1 MILFYVVAIMVMVD
15 SFMLNSPRNSCSS
28 SFYSSSSS
36 SSYCSTTTTTTSS
49 SSRQILLKSS
59 SSLINRRTTRS
70 SSLILPMASSS
81 SGGNDNN
88 ESGNDND
95 NKNENDEMMELL
107 NEIPFLPK
115 EVMSKFLSSIGGPL
129 AAANIQAGY
138 QAGIIS
144 LEEFKEIQTK
154 LPEMVSNNDDDS
166 NSNGNIQ
173 SIDYITKKWEEA
185 LIGQPWY
192 IKKFGAFSSKTIVQ
206 LVAKLQQKTFEQVK
220 AMKYINDNALILIQN
235 NVEVVQLLSLSI
247 SESELESND
256 DTNDDGNNG
265 NIVKLKFNNTRAK
278 YESDRKVWSAS
289 MDVFDERRMMTTA
302 DTDNNNS
309 NNDSDND
316 ALAALL
322 LAEGIDDN
330 GNEKLTGNIGI
341 TTVVDVDVDNNN
353 NNNEKKKKQ
362 SNSNNKIGLV
372 NAYFIP
378 NEEIKI
384 LVVEIND
391 RMYNITWK
399 GLE

>member
-1 MILFYVVAIMVMVD
+1 M
-15 SFMLNSPRNSCSS
+15 
-28 SFYSSSSS
+28 
-36 SSYCSTTTTTTSS
+36 
-49 SSRQILLKSS
+49 
-59 SSLINRRTTRS
+59 
-70 SSLILPMASSS
+70 
-81 SGGNDNN
+81 
-88 ESGNDND
+88 
-95 NKNENDEMMELL
+95 
-107 NEIPFLPK
+107 
-115 EVMSKFLSSIGGPL
+115 
-129 AAANIQAGY
+129 
-138 QAGIIS
+138 
-144 LEEFKEIQTK
+144 
-154 LPEMVSNNDDDS
+154 
-166 NSNGNIQ
+166 
-173 SIDYITKKWEEA
+173 
-185 LIGQPWY
+185 
-192 IKKFGAFSSKTIVQ
+192 
-206 LVAKLQQKTFEQVK
+206 AKLQQKTFEQVN
-220 AMKYINDNALILIQN
+220 AMKYINDNALVLIQN
-235 NVEVVQLLSLSI
+235 NVEVVQLLSLSLE

-256 DTNDDGNNG
+256 TNDQ
-265 NIVKLKFNNTRAK
+265 VKLKFNNTRAK

-330 GNEKLTGNIGI
+330 ENEKLTGTIGI

-353 NNNEKKKKQ
+353 NNNNNNDKKKQ
-362 SNSNNKIGLV
+362 SNINNKIGLV

>member
-1 MILFYVVAIMVMVD
+1 
-15 SFMLNSPRNSCSS
+15 
-28 SFYSSSSS
+28 
-36 SSYCSTTTTTTSS
+36 
-49 SSRQILLKSS
+49 
-59 SSLINRRTTRS
+59 
-70 SSLILPMASSS
+70 
-81 SGGNDNN
+81 
-88 ESGNDND
+88 
-95 NKNENDEMMELL
+95 
-107 NEIPFLPK
+107 
-115 EVMSKFLSSIGGPL
+115 
-129 AAANIQAGY
+129 
-138 QAGIIS
+138 
-144 LEEFKEIQTK
+144 
-154 LPEMVSNNDDDS
+154 
-166 NSNGNIQ
+166 
-173 SIDYITKKWEEA
+173 
-185 LIGQPWY
+185 
-192 IKKFGAFSSKTIVQ
+192 
-206 LVAKLQQKTFEQVK
+206 
-220 AMKYINDNALILIQN
+220 
-235 NVEVVQLLSLSI
+235 
-247 SESELESND
+247 
-256 DTNDDGNNG
+256 
-265 NIVKLKFNNTRAK
+265 
-278 YESDRKVWSAS
+278 

-391 RMYNITWK
+391 SMYNITWK